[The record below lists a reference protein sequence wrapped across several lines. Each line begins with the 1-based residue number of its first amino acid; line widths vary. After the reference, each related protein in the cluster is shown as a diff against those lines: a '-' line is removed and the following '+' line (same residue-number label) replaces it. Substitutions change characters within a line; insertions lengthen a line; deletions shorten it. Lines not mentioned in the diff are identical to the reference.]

1 MTTTQR
7 FRYLPLASDHDL
19 IGAYIYA
26 HAVMG
31 HGGEPWLVWAL
42 SEWLTAAKAELK
54 RRDLLKDAQ
63 RAKRLMW
70 KDHHA
75 RRAVLPGRN

>member
-1 MTTTQR
+1 
-7 FRYLPLASDHDL
+7 
-19 IGAYIYA
+19 
-26 HAVMG
+26 MG
-31 HGGEPWLVWAL
+31 HGVEPWLAWAL
-42 SEWLTAAKAELK
+42 SEWLTAAKAELN

-75 RRAVLPGRN
+75 RRAVLTGRN